1 MAATKTARK
10 TGTASRIEKLRA
22 LAEHPNTPEHE
33 ADLARHALT
42 RLLKKAEVQAEATRY
57 AWAPKWQGAKYQ
69 DTRDIY
75 NLTVITKRIR
85 DEIKLLRK
93 LGKQAAAAN
102 GSEIKSFDPIGD
114 APASIKIGVRQPHYG
129 SIKISVTGIPQDWG
143 WRWGR
148 RNAWDGD
155 TCERWLPTDALEAL
169 GRELAVLGNAYNYD
183 NSDIMTDY
191 FDRRYYLNVDA
202 AEPDSEWCS
211 HGIGY

>member
-1 MAATKTARK
+1 MVAATRTR
-10 TGTASRIEKLRA
+10 TASRIERLRA

-42 RLLKKAEVQAEATRY
+42 RLLKKSEVQAEAKRSG
-57 AWAPKWQGAKYQ
+57 WANKWEGGKYQ
-69 DTRDIY
+69 DTRGLG
-75 NLTVITKRIR
+75 LTEVTKRIR

-93 LGKQAAAAN
+93 LGKQAAGVATEGAL
-102 GSEIKSFDPIGD
+102 KTLDPIGD

-143 WRWGR
+143 WRWGKR
-148 RNAWDGD
+148 DAWEGD
-155 TCERWLPTDALEAL
+155 TCERWIPTDALKAL
-169 GRELAVLGNAYNYD
+169 GHELRMLGNAYNYD
-183 NSDIMTDY
+183 NSDVMTDY
-191 FDRRYYLNVDA
+191 FDNRYYLNVDA